1 MDRVDLAL
9 GVNVVSDPE
18 KLAAMRMRMLRLGE
32 GWSAE
37 TLSRKYKDEGVGD
50 LTRNT
55 IAKIESDKRRIKAG
69 EVEGVA
75 KVFGLTAADLLNGD
89 GPKLVVSYAE
99 QDAGTGGQVAAWLGD
114 HGFPVLSAGPPAGDE
129 PMGGSVERRVID
141 NAQAFVVLLSAGFL
155 SSPRCQEELKL
166 AVRRKQQLA
175 SAGLDSEFI
184 HVLRIGDAPDL
195 DNSALK
201 SYPLVDL
208 DVVGDWPKEVALS
221 KLGGSIISSGQAT
234 VARANSP
241 VHVEAKQ
248 ASLERGEELEHVL
261 YTLSKPTGPHFWL
274 VTSPPGLGKSRFL
287 QQLAAQAESASVTWV
302 TKMVELSP
310 DAAARLPDAATV
322 VRMLFDLEQAPSSG
336 PEDDVRAAAQQII
349 LSGQSRL
356 LLLDGAELLPASIVA
371 ELRRYLGRIYRSI
384 QDSGSAGARLA
395 FVVASRLDN
404 QWRGLM
410 PSPGLSI
417 LPLEGFEPSAVQVAL
432 AELAGRMP
440 GVHSPA
446 QLRQDAALVQ
456 RATEGVPALVLKSL
470 QWIQEQ
476 AWLEIGRLADPPV
489 SDWLIEPY
497 VKDQL
502 LAPGSLLPGEGQ
514 PEKLTKQLDVLRRAL
529 RALVPYRLFTQS
541 HLHHHMADDPSFK
554 EALEEAHW
562 SDDDLWQAIADTALL
577 YRPLDEPWREFH
589 PAVRRL
595 LFRFFYTPAQRADAH
610 ARAGE
615 FTRDWASQV
624 TGKER
629 AIGMVE
635 SIWHEA
641 VRLRLD
647 RESTMGADLTRFVR
661 NLSQDVSSSS
671 SPPQSSLSYSDTELL
686 DYAVQRMLNDG
697 ELQHEVAGVEGLL
710 NTLVQVVGEHAA
722 QEA

>member
-1 MDRVDLAL
+1 MMDRVDLAL

-32 GWSAE
+32 GWSAA
-37 TLSRKYKDEGVGD
+37 TLSRKYKDEGVGG

-89 GPKLVVSYAE
+89 GPKLVLSYAE
-99 QDAGTGGQVAAWLGD
+99 QDAGIGHEVAAWLAD
-114 HGFPVLSAGPPAGDE
+114 HGFPVLSAGPPAEGE
-129 PMGGSVERRVID
+129 PVDGPGERRAID

-184 HVLRIGDAPDL
+184 YVLRITDVPDL

-208 DVVGDWPKEVALS
+208 DAVGGWPKEVALS

-234 VARANSP
+234 AARPSP
-241 VHVEAKQ
+241 SAEAETKQ
-248 ASLERGEELEHVL
+248 AFLERGEELEHVL

-287 QQLAAQAESASVTWV
+287 QQLAAKAESASVTWV
-302 TKMVELSP
+302 TKMVEVSP
-310 DAAARLPDAATV
+310 DAAGRQPDAATV
-322 VRMLFDLEQAPSSG
+322 IRMLFDLEPAPSSG
-336 PEDDVRAAAQQII
+336 PEDDVRAAAQQIV
-349 LSGQSRL
+349 LSGQPWLR
-356 LLLDGAELLPASIVA
+356 LLDGAELLPASAVA
-371 ELRRYLGRIYRSI
+371 ELRRHLGKINRLI

-404 QWRGLM
+404 EWRGLV

-417 LPLEGFEPSAVQVAL
+417 LPLKGFGPSAVQVAL
-432 AELAGRMP
+432 AELADRMP

-446 QLRQDAALVQ
+446 QLRQDAAIVQ
-456 RATEGVPALVLKSL
+456 RVTEGVPTLVLKSL

-489 SDWLIEPY
+489 SDGLIEPY

-502 LAPGSLLPGEGQ
+502 LAPGSLLPGESQ

-541 HLHHHMADDPSFK
+541 HLREHMRDDPSFK
-554 EALEEAHW
+554 EALERADW
-562 SDDDLWQAIADTALL
+562 SEDDLWQAIADTALL

-595 LFRFFYTPAQRADAH
+595 LFRFFYPPGQRAEAH
-610 ARAGE
+610 ARARE
-615 FTRDWASQV
+615 FTRDWASQL

-647 RESTMGADLTRFVR
+647 KIPTMGADLTGFVR
-661 NLSQDVSSSS
+661 NLAQEVSS
-671 SPPQSSLSYSDTELL
+671 SPPQPSLSYSDTELL
-686 DYAVQRMLNDG
+686 DYAVQRMLNDA
-697 ELQHEVAGVEGLL
+697 ELQHEVAGEEDLL
-710 NTLVQVVGEHAA
+710 NTLVQVVREPAA